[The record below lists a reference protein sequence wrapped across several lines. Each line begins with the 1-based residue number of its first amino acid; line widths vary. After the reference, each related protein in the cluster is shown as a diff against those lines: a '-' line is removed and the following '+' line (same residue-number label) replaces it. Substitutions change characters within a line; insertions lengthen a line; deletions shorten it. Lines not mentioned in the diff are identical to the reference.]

1 MFLISDL
8 VSLLESY
15 LDQKHI
21 EEIYA
26 AYLFSAEAHDGQHRL
41 TGEPYI
47 YHPIEVARILAEMR
61 IDHTTIIAAIL
72 HDVLEDTETTPGE
85 ILESFGSDVLTIVQ
99 EVTDDKSFPKQARKD
114 LQIAGA
120 PRLSEQARWVKLADK
135 ICNLSDMA
143 KNPPVGWP
151 MERCVA
157 YVDWCEAVIA
167 GVRGTHVGLE
177 GRFDDVCES
186 ARNAFKVE

>member
-1 MFLISDL
+1 MGEYGQVLKA
-8 VSLLESY
+8 VSFAAEKHR
-15 LDQKHI
+15 DQRRKD
-21 EEIYA
+21 
-26 AYLFSAEAHDGQHRL
+26 EAQ
-41 TGEPYI
+41 TPYI
-47 YHPIEVARILAEMR
+47 NHPIAVAETLRIFGIVDDVDVLV
-61 IDHTTIIAAIL
+61 AALL